1 MTPEEFKKQYL
12 PLHRRLY
19 ALALKSLGDSNE
31 AQDAVQTLYLKLW
44 ERQRQ
49 LDDIENR
56 WSFCAKILL
65 NICADRW
72 REINKQATEELN
84 EELPDINTTDYAFTD
99 FENFTKDYIDN
110 LPQKQ
115 KLVIKMRMQGAS
127 TEEIEKLTGLSPTN
141 IRTIL
146 SRVRKE
152 LRKIYNT

>member
-1 MTPEEFKKQYL
+1 MTTEEFKKQYL

-19 ALALKSLGDSNE
+19 ALAIKSLGDNCE

-44 ERQRQ
+44 ERHRQ

-72 REINKQATEELN
+72 REINRQATDELD
-84 EELPDINTTDYAFTD
+84 EELPDTDCTDYEITD
-99 FENFTKDYIDN
+99 FADFTQKYIDK
-110 LPQKQ
+110 LPHKQ
-115 KLVIKMRMQGAS
+115 RLMLEMRMQGAS
-127 TEEIEKLTGLSPTN
+127 TEEIAKFTGLTPTN

-152 LRKIYNT
+152 LRKYYNT